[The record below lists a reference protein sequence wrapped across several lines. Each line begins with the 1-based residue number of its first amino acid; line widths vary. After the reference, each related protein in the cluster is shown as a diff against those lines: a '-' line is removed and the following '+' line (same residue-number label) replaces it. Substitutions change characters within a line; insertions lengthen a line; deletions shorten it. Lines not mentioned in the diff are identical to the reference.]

1 MSSSP
6 LLNRGKDYKLVLGS
20 GRSPPAPTLHLG
32 KPALRASRGPS
43 AGQAAAGAG
52 RPGPGLTW
60 ARQQR
65 TGRAGKATRRSPRLA
80 PEAGRAPQAS
90 PRASSKNDR
99 RASESLARPTASC
112 WSNTEGTK
120 GGEGSRV
127 SQGGRGRPQGHR
139 EPPATR
145 WALPL
150 QELRTVSRE
159 ESSDGGCEDKRE
171 APCRGRSGADSTRG
185 ARGSPCC
192 ARLRTD
198 RMWES
203 SPPSTSWV
211 VFCLNT

>member
-43 AGQAAAGAG
+43 AGQAAEGAG
-52 RPGPGLTW
+52 RPGPGLPW

-112 WSNTEGTK
+112 WSNSEGTK

-150 QELRTVSRE
+150 QELLTVSRE
-159 ESSDGGCEDKRE
+159 ESPLTVGVKTSEE
-171 APCRGRSGADSTRG
+171 HLAAGRSGADSTRG
-185 ARGSPCC
+185 ARGNPVLCE
-192 ARLRTD
+192 AQDRTGCGS
-198 RMWES
+198 RHHPLHHGWFS
-203 SPPSTSWV
+203 V
-211 VFCLNT
+211 